1 MFSTRFPNKFTSTVV
16 PPSGVQMIWP
26 IISTLWGFT
35 LGLSLFFMDDI
46 YLYALSLEQHPHSA
60 VQRLGTGLSTWIE
73 DKPNV
78 QQFAKIKNEL
88 SAPVENFYEQ
98 ELRFGT
104 RTLREQERPV
114 VKGTPI
120 QDSASIVEDVSAKQ
134 DSVSPES
141 TTVPYPKKVLMMG
154 GSSMK
159 TAMGS
164 LLQSLFREHGVE
176 SIREAQIGTGLA
188 RADVV
193 DWVSKANTIMDVHSD
208 IDLLIVQ
215 FIGNDCQT
223 IVSAEHEILARY
235 GTDEWT
241 ETYLERWEA
250 LYQSAKAHDVQMVI
264 VGLPIMKS
272 NRFDNKVTTSSKI
285 VFEWAKQYNIPIIP
299 VRSLTVDAEGSY
311 KQYLT
316 IDNKPVKIRLKD
328 GVHLSYQGSKIV
340 SNYIFNRLQERFK
353 WTKNTT
359 TLPTE
364 Q

>member
-1 MFSTRFPNKFTSTVV
+1 MFSSRFPNKFTSTVV
-16 PPSGVQMIWP
+16 PPNGVQMVWP
-26 IISTLWGFT
+26 IVTTLWGFT

-46 YLYALSLEQHPHSA
+46 YLYSLSLEQHPHAA
-60 VQRLGTGLSTWIE
+60 VQRLGAGLSAWIE

-78 QQFAKIKNEL
+78 QQVAKVKNEL
-88 SAPVENFYEQ
+88 SVPVESFYEQ

-104 RTLREQERPV
+104 QTLREQRAIINN
-114 VKGTPI
+114 TPI
-120 QDSASIVEDVSAKQ
+120 QESTPIVEDVSGKQ
-134 DSVSPES
+134 DSVTPEPV
-141 TTVPYPKKVLMMG
+141 TVPYPNKVLMMG

-164 LLQSLFREHGVE
+164 LLQSLFREQGVE
-176 SIREAQIGTGLA
+176 SIREAQIGTGLS

-208 IDLLIVQ
+208 IGLLIVQ

-223 IVSAEHEILARY
+223 IVSAEHKILARY
-235 GTDEWT
+235 GTEEWT

-250 LYQSAKAHDVQMVI
+250 LYQSAKAHNVQLVI

-272 NRFDNKVTTSSKI
+272 NRFDKKVTSASKS

-311 KQYLT
+311 KQYLH

-328 GVHLSYQGSKIV
+328 GVHLSYQGSKIL
-340 SNYIFNRLQERFK
+340 SKYIFNRLQERFK

-359 TLPTE
+359 TIPKE